1 MHSFDKKASQ
11 DGMDSGLDFDSC
23 EMFFDPFDALSKG
36 TDLPIMSLLLLLN
49 GSNNVGKLLVFVF
62 QGPEL
67 AVRHP
72 VPVDISKNPSISEA
86 IEGMIDSPIKGV
98 VQI

>member
-1 MHSFDKKASQ
+1 MHSFDRKASQ
-11 DGMDSGLDFDSC
+11 DGIDLCSDFSGCDA
-23 EMFFDPFDALSKG
+23 FFDPFDALNKG
-36 TDLPIMSLLLLLN
+36 TDLPIMSLLLFLD
-49 GSNNVGKLLVFVF
+49 GPNNSGELLVFVF

-72 VPVDISKNPSISEA
+72 VPVDISEDPSISEA
-86 IEGMIDSPIKGV
+86 IESMVNSPIKGV